1 MERRTALADV
11 RNASRKRTAK
21 REELLRQTYTAIALG
36 AAGEAPAARFVL
48 KSQQPGDG
56 SPAPARTG
64 CDGR

>member
-1 MERRTALADV
+1 MERRTTLADV

-21 REELLRQTYTAIALG
+21 REELLRQTDTAIALG

-56 SPAPARTG
+56 
-64 CDGR
+64 